1 MSQTSSWPQT
11 EMANPLE
18 TSNERPEALNDI
30 YVFKNLEVGHH
41 FYQEQWKWTWLFF
54 SLLTAP
60 GESWYSPFIHH
71 SSEQAKATTM
81 PCDQAWPIRAWQ
93 LAATAIGSK
102 PACGLATIRDWL

>member
-18 TSNERPEALNDI
+18 TSNERSEALNDI
-30 YVFKNLEVGHH
+30 YVFKNLEVAHH

-54 SLLTAP
+54 PPLTAL
-60 GESWYSPFIHH
+60 GEFWYSPFNHH

-81 PCDQAWPIRAWQ
+81 PCDQAWPIRAW
-93 LAATAIGSK
+93 S
-102 PACGLATIRDWL
+102 WLPQK